1 MIINM
6 AVNATEE
13 QIDHVVK
20 RIQECGFQAHLS
32 RGEERAVIGV
42 VGKSEKHRGELE
54 ALQAAPGV
62 EEIIRITHPFKL
74 ASRNFR
80 PEGSVVELGKG
91 VSIGGTEIVAAAGPC
106 AVESAAQ
113 IGEIAEKVARAGAKL
128 LRGGAFKP
136 RSSPYSFQ
144 GLGEEGLKLMR
155 AAADDNGLLVVSEV
169 MDPSQI
175 EVMLPY
181 VDVMQ
186 VGARNMQNYYLLRA
200 LGEIQKPVLLKRG
213 MSATIEELLLSAEYI
228 MSGGNYNVILCE
240 RGIRTFDTYMRN
252 TMDIAAIPVIK
263 QLSHL
268 PVVADPSHGTGRRDK
283 VGAMARAAVA
293 AGADGLLIEVH
304 QDPERALSDGA
315 QSLYPD
321 QFVQLMSEARM
332 IAPAV
337 GRRIAEE
344 KAHQRAAV

>member
-32 RGEERAVIGV
+32 RGDERAVIGV

-113 IGEIAEKVARAGAKL
+113 IGKIAEKVARAGAKL

-321 QFVQLMSEARM
+321 QFAQLMAEARM

>member
-1 MIINM
+1 MIVNM
-6 AVNATEE
+6 AQGATEE
-13 QIDHVVK
+13 QINHVVE
-20 RIQECGFQAHLS
+20 RIKECGCQAHMS
-32 RGEERAVIGV
+32 RGEERTVIGV
-42 VGKSEKHRGELE
+42 VGRSEQHQSELE
-54 ALQAAPGV
+54 ALVAAPGV
-62 EEIIRITHPFKL
+62 EEIIRISHPFKL

-80 PEGSVVELGKG
+80 PDGSIVELGKG
-91 VSIGGTEIVAAAGPC
+91 VSIGGAEVIVGAGPC
-106 AVESAAQ
+106 AVESPEQ
-113 IGEIAEKVARAGAKL
+113 IDEIAQGVARSGAKL

-144 GLGEEGLKLMR
+144 GLGEKGLKLLR
-155 AAADDNGLLVVSEV
+155 EAADKNGLLVVSEV

-175 EVMLPY
+175 ELMLPY

-186 VGARNMQNYYLLRA
+186 EGARNMQNYHLLRA
-200 LGEIQKPVLLKRG
+200 LGENSKPVLLKRG
-213 MSATIEELLLSAEYI
+213 MAATIEELLLSAEYI

-268 PVVADPSHGTGRRDK
+268 PVMADPSHGTGRRDK
-283 VGAMARAAVA
+283 VPPMARAAVA

-315 QSLYPD
+315 QSIYPD
-321 QFVQLMSEARM
+321 QFARLMDEVRV

-337 GRRIAEE
+337 GRRIAS
-344 KAHQRAAV
+344 ADAATAR

>member
-1 MIINM
+1 MIVNM
-6 AVNATEE
+6 AQGATEE
-13 QIDHVVK
+13 QINHVVE
-20 RIQECGFQAHLS
+20 RIKECGCQAHMS
-32 RGEERAVIGV
+32 RGEERTVIGV
-42 VGKSEKHRGELE
+42 VGRSEQHQSELE
-54 ALQAAPGV
+54 ALVAAPGV
-62 EEIIRITHPFKL
+62 EEIIRISHPFKL

-80 PEGSVVELGKG
+80 PDGSIVELGKG
-91 VSIGGTEIVAAAGPC
+91 VSIGGTEVIVGAGPC
-106 AVESAAQ
+106 AVESAEQ
-113 IGEIAEKVARAGAKL
+113 INEIAQGVARAGAKL

-144 GLGEEGLKLMR
+144 GLGEKGLKLLR
-155 AAADDNGLLVVSEV
+155 EAADKNGLLLVSEV

-175 EVMLPY
+175 ELMLPY

-186 VGARNMQNYYLLRA
+186 VGARNMQNYHLLRA
-200 LGEIQKPVLLKRG
+200 LGVSSKPVLLKRG

-268 PVVADPSHGTGRRDK
+268 PVMADPSHGTGRRDK
-283 VGAMARAAVA
+283 VPPMARAAVA

-315 QSLYPD
+315 QSIYPE
-321 QFVQLMSEARM
+321 QFAQLMDEVRV

-337 GRRIAEE
+337 GRRIASA
-344 KAHQRAAV
+344 KMLA